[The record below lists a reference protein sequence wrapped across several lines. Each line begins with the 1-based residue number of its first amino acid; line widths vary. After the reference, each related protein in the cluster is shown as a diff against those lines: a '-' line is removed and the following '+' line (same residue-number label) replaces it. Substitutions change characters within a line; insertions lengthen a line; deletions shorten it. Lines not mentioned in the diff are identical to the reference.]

1 MSVIKP
7 FRPLRPR
14 VDLAAQ
20 IASPP
25 YDVVSRQEARALVAG
40 NLLSFLRVG
49 RADLELSDGT
59 DPYSAEVYQRGAANL
74 QRLVDEEA
82 LFREPEPVF
91 AFYRQIMGDH
101 SQTGLVALASVS
113 EYDTGFIKKHEFTKP
128 DKEADRVRLI
138 ECHNSQSG
146 PVFLTFKK
154 TDRVAAC
161 FKAGTAGTPE
171 IDFTADDGI
180 QHTVW
185 LVREGAAIQGIV
197 DAFGAI
203 PALYIADGHH
213 RSAAA
218 SRVCAQRTDSGTPAD
233 ASHSGFLSV
242 IFPDDA
248 LQILAYNRVVRDL
261 NGHSP
266 ESLLEKISEQ
276 FDIAPTSN
284 AGNAPPRGFDL
295 YLAETWYR
303 AVPDPTSI
311 PSDPVAKLAV
321 SILSDR
327 VLAPILG
334 ITDQRTDKRIDF
346 VGGIRGVGALEKAV
360 DSGEWALALALH
372 PTTVSELLAVA
383 DADQVMP
390 PKSTWFEPKLRD
402 GLFIHVLD

>member
-7 FRPLRPR
+7 FRPLRPQPA
-14 VDLAAQ
+14 LAAQ

-25 YDVVSRQEARALVAG
+25 YDVVSRQEARALVDG
-40 NLLSFLRVG
+40 NPLSFLRVG
-49 RADLELSDGT
+49 RADLELSDSI
-59 DPYSAEVYQRGAANL
+59 DPYSTEVYERGAANL
-74 QRLVDEEA
+74 NRLVEEEA
-82 LFREPEPVF
+82 LYREATPVF
-91 AFYRQIMGDH
+91 AFYRQIMGEH

-113 EYDTGFIKKHEFTKP
+113 EYDTGLIKKHEFTKP

-154 TDRVAAC
+154 TARVAAC
-161 FKAGTAGTPE
+161 FEAGTAGKPE

-180 QHTVW
+180 RHSVW
-185 LVREGAAIQGIV
+185 VVRGDADVDGIV
-197 DAFGAI
+197 EAFGEI

-218 SRVCAQRTDSGTPAD
+218 SRVCAARKGSDAAES
-233 ASHSGFLSV
+233 ASHGGFLSV

-266 ESLLEKISEQ
+266 DTLLEKISAA
-276 FDIAPTSN
+276 FDVTPTTD
-284 AGNAPPRGFDL
+284 AGGAPPTGFDF
-295 YLAETWYR
+295 YLQGSWHR
-303 AVPDPTSI
+303 AVPNPASV
-311 PSDPVAKLAV
+311 PADPVARLAV

-327 VLAPILG
+327 VLAPLLG
-334 ITDQRTDKRIDF
+334 IEDQWTDKRIDF
-346 VGGIRGVGALEKAV
+346 VGGIRGISALEKAV

-383 DADQVMP
+383 DAGQVMP

-402 GLFIHVLD
+402 GLFVHVLD